1 VDNEWGKWR
10 RFELDDDAMAV
21 DKILKDLGVIHEVK
35 HHAWGGMSIRV
46 SLAYDNYLENLIIQ
60 EGYSATKSG

>member
-1 VDNEWGKWR
+1 
-10 RFELDDDAMAV
+10 MAV